1 MDGSIM
7 ASFHANGDVK
17 EINIK
22 VLNGYFSRAFEKT
35 LREVEIA
42 YQEQQRSASLRGEKP
57 LLVRPEMAQV
67 VLTVDNSF
75 RKANDMHF
83 FKLTSADFI
92 QAYINATF
100 EYAAGA
106 YADRVRMGLA

>member
-1 MDGSIM
+1 
-7 ASFHANGDVK
+7 
-17 EINIK
+17 
-22 VLNGYFSRAFEKT
+22 
-35 LREVEIA
+35 
-42 YQEQQRSASLRGEKP
+42 
-57 LLVRPEMAQV
+57 MAQV